1 MVKIVDNKNYMS
13 IIIGVKTEHVFD
25 KRRKIMIEIARIMT
39 FGTSNNRDI
48 IRRLMACCDAFKN
61 MIFATAAETYR
72 YYERNGLVRRG
83 DGYIVIYH
91 DCN

>member
-1 MVKIVDNKNYMS
+1 
-13 IIIGVKTEHVFD
+13 
-25 KRRKIMIEIARIMT
+25 MIEIARIMT

-48 IRRLMACCDAFKN
+48 IRRLMTCCDAFKN